1 MKQAASLKDFTSEAL
16 LPGIKVNTAAN
27 DFFPIEQMQL
37 MKFNGEAWEVF
48 GDIITGE
55 VGH

>member
-1 MKQAASLKDFTSEAL
+1 MVLPILL
-16 LPGIKVNTAAN
+16 LPVIKIDAAAN

>member
-1 MKQAASLKDFTSEAL
+1 MK
-16 LPGIKVNTAAN
+16 V
-27 DFFPIEQMQL
+27 EQMQL

>member
-1 MKQAASLKDFTSEAL
+1 ML
-16 LPGIKVNTAAN
+16 
-27 DFFPIEQMQL
+27 L